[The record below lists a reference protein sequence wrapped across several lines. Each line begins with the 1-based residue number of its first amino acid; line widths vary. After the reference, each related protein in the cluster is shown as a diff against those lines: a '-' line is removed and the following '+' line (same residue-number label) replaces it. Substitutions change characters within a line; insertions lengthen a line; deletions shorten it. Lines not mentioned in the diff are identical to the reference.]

1 MAKDELK
8 NLKKLRKEGLDK
20 HYKDII
26 KELNTD
32 LKAAENFT
40 KMKNYRKNKKMDW
53 ISWISVFLIT
63 IVGIGFSFGLG
74 YAFKNVA
81 SIAPDL
87 ESNKRFLQATAFV
100 ATAYLFIEILTIFI
114 INYIR
119 NKKAVNY
126 FNDKRLRYQKTYT
139 KNEAVLIR
147 WRNTITICLLLFII
161 FTIVM
166 YCI

>member
-32 LKAAENFT
+32 LKAAENYT
-40 KMKNYRKNKKMDW
+40 KMKNYRENKKMDW